1 MFKGVG
7 CYFTPFIFNG
17 GFMTVIFY
25 KYDGIKN
32 KINKTLSNGLTIN
45 NVIMQNDFDITDFEL
60 LIKDTNFNS
69 EYNYCY
75 IQDLGRY
82 YFIES
87 VQRMNGT
94 IYKIRVSV
102 DVLKSFSSQ
111 IENINA
117 IIIKSENPDD
127 NFVNCEKSETFESE
141 VINLTDNFN
150 HSGNLILVTSL
161 GGE

>member
-1 MFKGVG
+1 
-7 CYFTPFIFNG
+7 
-17 GFMTVIFY
+17 MTVIFY

-32 KINKTLSNGLTIN
+32 KINKTLKNGLTVN
-45 NVIMQNDFDITDFEL
+45 DVIMHNDFDITAFEL

-87 VQRMNGT
+87 VEKMNGT
-94 IYKIRVSV
+94 IYKIRLTV
-102 DVLKSFSSQ
+102 DVLKSFSTQ

-117 IIIKSENPDD
+117 IITKSENPDD
-127 NFVNCEKSETFESE
+127 NFVDCEKSENYTSE

>member
-1 MFKGVG
+1 
-7 CYFTPFIFNG
+7 
-17 GFMTVIFY
+17 MTVIFY
-25 KYDGIKN
+25 KYNGIKN
-32 KINKTLSNGLTIN
+32 KINKTLENGLTVN
-45 NVIMQNDFDITDFEL
+45 DVIMHNDFDITAFEL

-87 VQRMNGT
+87 VEKMNGT
-94 IYKIRVSV
+94 IYKIRLTV
-102 DVLKSFSSQ
+102 DVLKSFSTQ
-111 IENINA
+111 IENIQA
-117 IIIKSENPDD
+117 IITKSENPDND
-127 NFVNCEKSETFESE
+127 FVDCEKSENYTSE

>member
-1 MFKGVG
+1 
-7 CYFTPFIFNG
+7 
-17 GFMTVIFY
+17 MTVIFY

-45 NVIMQNDFDITDFEL
+45 NVNIQNDFDITDFEL

-87 VQRMNGT
+87 IERMNGT
-94 IYKIRVSV
+94 IYKIRVTV

-127 NFVNCEKSETFESE
+127 DFVNCEVSENYTSE
-141 VINLTDNFN
+141 VMPLNDNFN
-150 HSGNLILVTSL
+150 HNGNLILVTSL

>member
-1 MFKGVG
+1 
-7 CYFTPFIFNG
+7 
-17 GFMTVIFY
+17 MTVIFY
-25 KYDGIKN
+25 KYNGIRN
-32 KINKTLSNGLTIN
+32 KINKTLENGFTVN
-45 NVIMQNDFDITDFEL
+45 DVIMRNDFDITDFEL

-87 VQRMNGT
+87 VEKMNGT
-94 IYKIRVSV
+94 IYKIRLTV
-102 DVLKSFSSQ
+102 DVLKSFSTQ
-111 IENINA
+111 IETINA
-117 IIIKSENPDD
+117 IITKSENPDD
-127 NFVNCEKSETFESE
+127 NSVDCEKSENYTSE
-141 VINLTDNFN
+141 VINLTDNFK

>member
-1 MFKGVG
+1 
-7 CYFTPFIFNG
+7 
-17 GFMTVIFY
+17 MTVIFY
-25 KYDGIKN
+25 KYNDIKN
-32 KINKTLSNGLTIN
+32 KINKTLSGGLTIN
-45 NVIMQNDFDITDFEL
+45 DVIMHNDFDITAFEL
-60 LIKDTNFNS
+60 LIKNSDFNS

-87 VQRMNGT
+87 VEKMNGT

-102 DVLKSFSSQ
+102 DVLKSFSTQ

-117 IIIKSENPDD
+117 VITKSENPDN
-127 NFVNCEKSETFESE
+127 NFVDCEKSENYTSE

-150 HSGNLILVTSL
+150 HNGNLILVTSL
-161 GGE
+161 GGK

>member
-1 MFKGVG
+1 
-7 CYFTPFIFNG
+7 
-17 GFMTVIFY
+17 MTVIFY

-32 KINKTLSNGLTIN
+32 KINKTLSNGLAIN

-87 VQRMNGT
+87 IERMNGT
-94 IYKIRVSV
+94 IYKIRVTV

-117 IIIKSENPDD
+117 IIIKSKNPDV
-127 NFVNCEKSETFESE
+127 NFVNCEVSENYTSE
-141 VINLTDNFN
+141 VIPLNDNFN
-150 HSGNLILVTSL
+150 HNGNLILVTSL

>member
-1 MFKGVG
+1 
-7 CYFTPFIFNG
+7 
-17 GFMTVIFY
+17 MTVIFY

-32 KINKTLSNGLTIN
+32 KINKTLSNGITIN
-45 NVIMQNDFDITDFEL
+45 NVIIRNDFDITDFEL

-87 VQRMNGT
+87 IERMNGT
-94 IYKIRVSV
+94 IYKIRVTV

-127 NFVNCEKSETFESE
+127 NFVNCEVSENYTSE
-141 VINLTDNFN
+141 VMPLNDNFN
-150 HSGNLILVTSL
+150 HNGNLILVTSL

>member
-1 MFKGVG
+1 
-7 CYFTPFIFNG
+7 
-17 GFMTVIFY
+17 MTVIFY
-25 KYDGIKN
+25 KYNGIKN
-32 KINKTLSNGLTIN
+32 KINKTLADGLTVN
-45 NVIMQNDFDITDFEL
+45 DVVIQNDFDITDFEL
-60 LIKDTNFNS
+60 LIKNS
-69 EYNYCY
+69 NYNQEYNYCY

-87 VQRMNGT
+87 IERMNGT
-94 IYKIRVSV
+94 IYKIRVTV

-117 IIIKSENPDD
+117 IIVKSENPND
-127 NFVNCEKSETFESE
+127 NFVNCEKSETFENE

>member
-1 MFKGVG
+1 MR
-7 CYFTPFIFNG
+7 
-17 GFMTVIFY
+17 VIFY
-25 KYDGIKN
+25 KYDGIRN

-45 NVIMQNDFDITDFEL
+45 DVIIQNDFDIIAFEL
-60 LIKDTNFNS
+60 LIKNNAFNS

-87 VQRMNGT
+87 VERMNGT
-94 IYKIRVSV
+94 IYKIRLSV

-117 IIIKSENPDD
+117 IITKSENPDN
-127 NFVNCEKSETFESE
+127 NFVNCEVSENYTSE
-141 VINLTDNFN
+141 VIPLNDNFN
-150 HSGNLILVTSL
+150 HNGNLILVTSL

>member
-1 MFKGVG
+1 
-7 CYFTPFIFNG
+7 
-17 GFMTVIFY
+17 MTVIFY

-45 NVIMQNDFDITDFEL
+45 NVIIRNDFDITDFEL

-87 VQRMNGT
+87 IERMNGT
-94 IYKIRVSV
+94 IHKIRVTV

-111 IENINA
+111 IENIKA
-117 IIIKSENPDD
+117 IIIKSENPDV
-127 NFVNCEKSETFESE
+127 NFVNCEVSENYTSE
-141 VINLTDNFN
+141 VMPLNDNFN
-150 HSGNLILVTSL
+150 HNGNLILVTSL

>member
-1 MFKGVG
+1 MG
-7 CYFTPFIFNG
+7 Y
-17 GFMTVIFY
+17 FMTVIFY
-25 KYDGIKN
+25 KYNGIKN
-32 KINKTLSNGLTIN
+32 KINKTLENGLTVN
-45 NVIMQNDFDITDFEL
+45 DVVIHNDFDITAFEL
-60 LIKDTNFNS
+60 LIKNNNFSS

-87 VQRMNGT
+87 VEKMNGT
-94 IYKIRVSV
+94 IYKIRLTV
-102 DVLKSFSSQ
+102 DVLKSFSTQ

-117 IIIKSENPDD
+117 VITKSENPDD
-127 NFVNCEKSETFESE
+127 NFVDCEKSENYTSE

>member
-1 MFKGVG
+1 
-7 CYFTPFIFNG
+7 
-17 GFMTVIFY
+17 MTVIFY

-32 KINKTLSNGLTIN
+32 KINKTLENGFTVN
-45 NVIMQNDFDITDFEL
+45 DVIIQNDFDITDFYL
-60 LIKDTNFNS
+60 LIKNTTFNS

-87 VQRMNGT
+87 VEKMNGT
-94 IYKIRVSV
+94 IYKIRLTV
-102 DVLKSFSSQ
+102 DVLKSFSTQ
-111 IENINA
+111 IENIQA
-117 IIIKSENPDD
+117 VITKSENPDN
-127 NFVNCEKSETFESE
+127 NFVDCEKSENYTSE

>member
-1 MFKGVG
+1 
-7 CYFTPFIFNG
+7 
-17 GFMTVIFY
+17 MTVIFY
-25 KYDGIKN
+25 KYNDIKN
-32 KINKTLSNGLTIN
+32 KINKTLSGGLTVN
-45 NVIMQNDFDITDFEL
+45 DVIMHNDFDITSFEL
-60 LIKDTNFNS
+60 LIKNSDFNS

-87 VQRMNGT
+87 VEKMNGT

-102 DVLKSFSSQ
+102 DVLKSFSTQ

-117 IIIKSENPDD
+117 VITKSENPDD
-127 NFVNCEKSETFESE
+127 NFVDCEKSENYTSE
-141 VINLTDNFN
+141 VINMTDNFKHN
-150 HSGNLILVTSL
+150 GNLILVTSL

>member
-1 MFKGVG
+1 
-7 CYFTPFIFNG
+7 
-17 GFMTVIFY
+17 MTVIFY
-25 KYDGIKN
+25 KYNGIKN
-32 KINKTLSNGLTIN
+32 KINKTLENGLTVN
-45 NVIMQNDFDITDFEL
+45 DVVVQNDFDITAFEL
-60 LIKDTNFNS
+60 LIKNSNFNS

-87 VQRMNGT
+87 VEKMNGT
-94 IYKIRVSV
+94 IYKIRLSV

-111 IENINA
+111 IENIQA
-117 IIIKSENPDD
+117 IIVKSENPDD
-127 NFVNCEKSETFESE
+127 NFVNCEVSENYTSE

-161 GGE
+161 GGK

>member
-1 MFKGVG
+1 
-7 CYFTPFIFNG
+7 
-17 GFMTVIFY
+17 MTVIFY

-32 KINKTLSNGLTIN
+32 KINKILEKDFTVND
-45 NVIMQNDFDITDFEL
+45 VIIQNDFDITDFYL
-60 LIKDTNFNS
+60 LIKNTSFSS

-75 IQDLGRY
+75 IQNLGRY

-87 VQRMNGT
+87 VEKMNGT
-94 IYKIRVSV
+94 IYKIRLTV
-102 DVLKSFSSQ
+102 DVLKSFSTQ
-111 IENINA
+111 IENIKA
-117 IIIKSENPDD
+117 IITKSENPDD
-127 NFVNCEKSETFESE
+127 NFVDCEKSENYTSE

>member
-1 MFKGVG
+1 
-7 CYFTPFIFNG
+7 
-17 GFMTVIFY
+17 MTVIFY
-25 KYDGIKN
+25 KYNGIKN
-32 KINKTLSNGLTIN
+32 KINKTLSGGLTVN
-45 NVIMQNDFDITDFEL
+45 DVIMHNDFDITAFEL
-60 LIKDTNFNS
+60 LIKNSDFNS

-87 VQRMNGT
+87 VEKMNGT

-102 DVLKSFSSQ
+102 DVLKSFSTQ

-117 IIIKSENPDD
+117 IITKSENPDE
-127 NFVNCEKSETFESE
+127 NFVDCEKSENYTSE

-150 HSGNLILVTSL
+150 HNGNLILVTSL
-161 GGE
+161 GGK

>member
-1 MFKGVG
+1 
-7 CYFTPFIFNG
+7 
-17 GFMTVIFY
+17 MTVIFY

-32 KINKTLSNGLTIN
+32 KINKTLENGLTVN
-45 NVIMQNDFDITDFEL
+45 DVIMHNDYDLTAFEL

-87 VQRMNGT
+87 VERMNGS
-94 IYKIRVSV
+94 IYKIRLTV
-102 DVLKSFSSQ
+102 DVLKSFSTQ
-111 IENINA
+111 IENTQA
-117 IIIKSENPDD
+117 IITKSENPDND
-127 NFVNCEKSETFESE
+127 FVDCEKSENYTSE

>member
-1 MFKGVG
+1 
-7 CYFTPFIFNG
+7 
-17 GFMTVIFY
+17 MTVIFY

-32 KINKTLSNGLTIN
+32 KINKTLSNGLTVN
-45 NVIMQNDFDITDFEL
+45 NVIIQNDYDITDFEL

-75 IQDLGRY
+75 IQDLRRY

-87 VQRMNGT
+87 VEKMNGT
-94 IYKIRVSV
+94 IYKIRLTV
-102 DVLKSFSSQ
+102 DVLKSFSTQ
-111 IENINA
+111 IENIQA
-117 IIIKSENPDD
+117 VITKSENPDND
-127 NFVNCEKSETFESE
+127 FVDCEKSENYTSE

>member
-1 MFKGVG
+1 
-7 CYFTPFIFNG
+7 
-17 GFMTVIFY
+17 MTVIFY

-32 KINKTLSNGLTIN
+32 KINKTLENGLTVN
-45 NVIMQNDFDITDFEL
+45 DVIMHNNFDITDFEL
-60 LIKDTNFNS
+60 LIKNSDFNS

-82 YFIES
+82 YFIDS
-87 VQRMNGT
+87 VERMNGT

-117 IIIKSENPDD
+117 IIVKSEKPDN
-127 NFVNCEKSETFESE
+127 NFVNCEKSETFENE

>member
-1 MFKGVG
+1 
-7 CYFTPFIFNG
+7 
-17 GFMTVIFY
+17 MTVILY

-32 KINKTLSNGLTIN
+32 KINKTLENGFTVN
-45 NVIMQNDFDITDFEL
+45 DVIIQNDFDITDFYL
-60 LIKDTNFNS
+60 LIKNTTFSS

-87 VQRMNGT
+87 VEKMNGS
-94 IYKIRVSV
+94 IYKIKLTV
-102 DVLKSFSSQ
+102 DVLKRFSTQ
-111 IENINA
+111 IENIQA
-117 IIIKSENPDD
+117 IITKSENPDD
-127 NFVNCEKSETFESE
+127 NFVDCEKSENYTNE
-141 VINLTDNFN
+141 VINMTDNFN

>member
-1 MFKGVG
+1 
-7 CYFTPFIFNG
+7 
-17 GFMTVIFY
+17 MTVIFY

-32 KINKTLSNGLTIN
+32 KINKTLENGLTVN
-45 NVIMQNDFDITDFEL
+45 DVIMHNDFDITAFEL

-87 VQRMNGT
+87 VEKMNGT
-94 IYKIRVSV
+94 IHKIRLTV
-102 DVLKSFSSQ
+102 DVLKSFSTQ

-117 IIIKSENPDD
+117 IITKSENPDND
-127 NFVNCEKSETFESE
+127 FVDCEKSENYTSE
-141 VINLTDNFN
+141 VINMTDNFN

>member
-1 MFKGVG
+1 
-7 CYFTPFIFNG
+7 
-17 GFMTVIFY
+17 MTVVFY
-25 KYDGIKN
+25 KYNDIKN
-32 KINKTLSNGLTIN
+32 KINKTLSGGFTVND
-45 NVIMQNDFDITDFEL
+45 VIIQNDFDITDFEL
-60 LIKDTNFNS
+60 LSKDTNFNS

-87 VQRMNGT
+87 VERMNGT
-94 IYKIRVSV
+94 IYKIRVLV

-117 IIIKSENPDD
+117 IIVKSENPDD

>member
-1 MFKGVG
+1 
-7 CYFTPFIFNG
+7 
-17 GFMTVIFY
+17 MTVIFY
-25 KYDGIKN
+25 KYNDIKN
-32 KINKTLSNGLTIN
+32 KINKTLSGGLTVN
-45 NVIMQNDFDITDFEL
+45 DVVIQNDFDITAFGL
-60 LIKDTNFNS
+60 LIKNSNFNS

-87 VQRMNGT
+87 VEKMNGT
-94 IYKIRVSV
+94 IYKIRLTV
-102 DVLKSFSSQ
+102 DVLKSFSTQ
-111 IENINA
+111 IENIQA
-117 IIIKSENPDD
+117 IITKSENPDD
-127 NFVNCEKSETFESE
+127 NFVDCEKSENYTSE